1 MCSIGGS
8 RTSCRDSSCS
18 IALVCRSS
26 VCCCAS
32 LSFFSVPPDVF
43 FLFFFLFFVFFCE
56 LPTALLDPCPANHS
70 SEVKAEVQL
79 QRLLLAQQLW
89 DQLERLFTCRF
100 GNLTASEREPGFG
113 EEWKELYGEYCNEEA
128 SHQSSVAS
136 SRSAAIASLHAPW
149 ATTAALDPQST

>member
-8 RTSCRDSSCS
+8 RAAEIHHARLHWCADQ
-18 IALVCRSS
+18 VC
-26 VCCCAS
+26 AAAPLFLFFQS
-32 LSFFSVPPDVF
+32 LLMFFFCFSFLF
-43 FLFFFLFFVFFCE
+43 FLFFFL